1 MFGFKCFLY
10 TSSTDDLLCYPAV
23 ALAGGNVLPLTAMAR
38 ATFKL
43 KAKAEQQLLMKDV
56 GIKYDRFLAV
66 DNDVAFTAW
75 GEFLCTRTRR
85 SNDAGREIT
94 ISAKSIESYNTAM
107 VNDIKRSKLQP
118 SASYY
123 EARASLMKRFGKQE
137 AIYRT
142 KGLIKAQVGSDVV
155 PLDLHDLLCE
165 RLAQENDPKLV
176 KLHLIM
182 LLAFDMGVRR
192 RGMCACIRPACSCVH
207 DT

>member
-1 MFGFKCFLY
+1 MFWWVKCFLY

-66 DNDVAFTAW
+66 DNNVAFKAC

-94 ISAKSIESYNTAM
+94 TSVKSIQSYNTAM
-107 VNDIKRSKLQP
+107 VNDIKRSTVRRASSKLRLGLTLSHWTCTTCCA
-118 SASYY
+118 SAS
-123 EARASLMKRFGKQE
+123 
-137 AIYRT
+137 
-142 KGLIKAQVGSDVV
+142 
-155 PLDLHDLLCE
+155 
-165 RLAQENDPKLV
+165 
-176 KLHLIM
+176 
-182 LLAFDMGVRR
+182 RR
-192 RGMCACIRPACSCVH
+192 KTTRSWSNS
-207 DT
+207 T

>member
-1 MFGFKCFLY
+1 
-10 TSSTDDLLCYPAV
+10 
-23 ALAGGNVLPLTAMAR
+23 
-38 ATFKL
+38 
-43 KAKAEQQLLMKDV
+43 
-56 GIKYDRFLAV
+56 
-66 DNDVAFTAW
+66 
-75 GEFLCTRTRR
+75 
-85 SNDAGREIT
+85 
-94 ISAKSIESYNTAM
+94 M